1 MVLDSM
7 NYEKGAGIFFLVLGL
22 IFILFPMFS
31 SELVSIIVGLSLV
44 FLGISIIITG
54 YSFKEMRKEIPI
66 IVILIGIIA
75 IILGLL
81 FIFYIN
87 AISFIVA
94 FQFYIVGFIMIILG
108 ICGLL
113 SKTGKISNF
122 TSILILLMGIV
133 AIALAVFAGNNPLY
147 LAIII
152 GIVLIIEGIAYLLDD

>member
-1 MVLDSM
+1 MDS
-7 NYEKGAGIFFLVLGL
+7 EKIAGIFFLVLGL

-44 FLGISIIITG
+44 FLGISIVFTG
-54 YSFKEMRKEIPI
+54 YNLSKEMRKEVAI
-66 IVILIGIIA
+66 IAIIIGIIS

-81 FIFYIN
+81 FIFYLN

-94 FQFYIVGFIMIILG
+94 FQFYIIGFIMIIFG
-108 ICGLL
+108 ISGLV
-113 SKTGKISNF
+113 SKTGRISNF

-133 AIALAVFAGNNPLY
+133 AIALAIFASNNPLY

>member
-1 MVLDSM
+1 MD
-7 NYEKGAGIFFLVLGL
+7 YEKTAGIFFLVLGL

-44 FLGISIIITG
+44 FLGISIAFTG
-54 YSFKEMRKEIPI
+54 YTLKEMRKEIAI
-66 IVILIGIIA
+66 IVILIGILA
-75 IILGLL
+75 IILGIL

-133 AIALAVFAGNNPLY
+133 AIALAIFAGNNPLY

-152 GIVLIIEGIAYLLDD
+152 GIVLIIEGVAYLLDD